1 MTREEIT
8 NVANQYQELGMSLI
22 KTIGKLQD
30 KDTAYA
36 EHCLWI
42 TMEEVL
48 ELTYKNTTQE

>member
-48 ELTYKNTTQE
+48 ELTYKNSTQE